1 MNSIPVIGC
10 PARTFHPLQNPC
22 NKSSRE
28 TIEITSFMKKQHTEY
43 VVEEIKIKGTK
54 QEIINEKEST
64 YNNKTDHQ
72 GSHHFLI

>member
-1 MNSIPVIGC
+1 
-10 PARTFHPLQNPC
+10 
-22 NKSSRE
+22 
-28 TIEITSFMKKQHTEY
+28 MKKQHTEY